1 MGHRIVIQIMQKG
14 LDSEK
19 LIRVGYPAVGSIA
32 VNALDIRMLK
42 ATSYGTAESKNLLI
56 ENPKGLLKG
65 NCGEN

>member
-1 MGHRIVIQIMQKG
+1 MGHQIIIQIMQKG

-19 LIRVGYPAVGSIA
+19 LIRVGCPAVDSIA
-32 VNALDIRMLK
+32 VDALDSRMLK
-42 ATSYGTAESKNLLI
+42 ATSYANAESKNFLI